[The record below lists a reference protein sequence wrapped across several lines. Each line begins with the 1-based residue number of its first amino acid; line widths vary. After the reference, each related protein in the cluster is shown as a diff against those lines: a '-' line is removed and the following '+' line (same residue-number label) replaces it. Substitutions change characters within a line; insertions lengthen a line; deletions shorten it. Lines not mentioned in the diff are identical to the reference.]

1 MQIFVHRDGQQL
13 GPYTLDQVKGEVAAG
28 KLSSADLAWHDGIP
42 NWIPLNQWPEMAG
55 TAPPPPVMP
64 VASAPAT
71 SVAPGQKVRVT
82 LNDGRT
88 VEIDA
93 AQFKALKR
101 KAGLKTM
108 GYGALWFFGG
118 LIVTGV
124 SYSMASSS
132 SGGGT
137 YLVTWG
143 AVIVGGIQMVKGLV
157 QYLRA

>member
-13 GPYTLDQVKGEVAAG
+13 GPYTVDQIKGELASGTLHAG
-28 KLSSADLAWHDGIP
+28 DLAWHEGIP
-42 NWIPLNQWPEMAG
+42 NWVPLSQMPELAG
-55 TAPPPPVMP
+55 AAPPPV
-64 VASAPAT
+64 VTAAPPRAT
-71 SVAPGQKVRVT
+71 SAAPDQKVRVT
-82 LNDGRT
+82 LKDGRT

-118 LIVTGV
+118 LIVTGI
-124 SYSMASSS
+124 SYSMASSG

-143 AVIVGGIQMVKGLV
+143 AVIIGGIQIVKGLI
-157 QYLRA
+157 QFLSA